1 MKLKKSFVV
10 HYTKLIERKNKVL
23 EIFKNS
29 NLQYEFIEDYD
40 KDDFTDEIISK
51 FYKGDQV
58 IPKKIRYEHPHF
70 NNLDE
75 VDFYL
80 KQMGYSIEYC
90 LTDPCWD
97 KVAIIGGEQVQ
108 YDISQQWTIS
118 KSIL

>member
-1 MKLKKSFVV
+1 M
-10 HYTKLIERKNKVL
+10 N
-23 EIFKNS
+23 
-29 NLQYEFIEDYD
+29 
-40 KDDFTDEIISK
+40 
-51 FYKGDQV
+51 
-58 IPKKIRYEHPHF
+58 
-70 NNLDE
+70 